1 MPIVNTDLK
10 IRLPGGS
17 ANTNVNASIGGAR
30 SSTEVTD
37 NSLNNIFDDVSGSES
52 LPGDTEYR
60 CIYLYNN
67 HGTLTAQ
74 NVRIYISSNT
84 TSADDTWT
92 IGLGTSAINGT
103 EQGPLADENT
113 APSGV
118 TFSAPTD
125 YAGGLAS
132 ADIPAGQHRSVWY
145 KRVVTAGAAAI
156 DANAISLKFDVD
168 TSA

>member
-1 MPIVNTDLK
+1 MQ
-10 IRLPGGS
+10 
-17 ANTNVNASIGGAR
+17 A
-30 SSTEVTD
+30 
-37 NSLNNIFDDVSGSES
+37 
-52 LPGDTEYR
+52 
-60 CIYLYNN
+60 
-67 HGTLTAQ
+67 
-74 NVRIYISSNT
+74 VRIYISSNT

-103 EQGPLADENT
+103 ETAVADENT
-113 APSGV
+113 APASV

-145 KRVVTAGAAAI
+145 KRVVSAGAAAI
-156 DANAISLKFDVD
+156 DSNSISLKVDCD

>member
-1 MPIVNTDLK
+1 MAIINTDIK
-10 IRLPGGS
+10 IRLSGGA
-17 ANTNVNASIGGAR
+17 ANSNVNLSLGGAR

-37 NSLNNIFDDVSGSES
+37 NTLNNLFDSVSGSES
-52 LPGDTEYR
+52 LAGDTEYR
-60 CIYLYNN
+60 CVYVYNN
-67 HGTLTAQ
+67 HGSLTMQ

-103 EQGPLADENT
+103 EQTVADEST
-113 APSGV
+113 APTGV

-145 KRVVTAGAAAI
+145 KRIVNAAAAAI
-156 DANAISLKFDVD
+156 DSNSISLKVD
-168 TSA
+168 CDTAA

>member
-1 MPIVNTDLK
+1 MAITSSDLI
-10 IRLPGGS
+10 IRLSGGS
-17 ANTNVNASIGGAR
+17 GNTNVNASIGGAK
-30 SSTEVTD
+30 SSTAVTD
-37 NSLNNIFDDVSGSES
+37 NTLNNIFDSIDGTES
-52 LPGDTEYR
+52 TSGDTEYR
-60 CIYLYNN
+60 CVYLHNN

-74 NVRIYISSNT
+74 NVRVYIQSNT

-103 EQGPLADENT
+103 EQGPLADEST

-118 TFSAPTD
+118 TFSAPTT

-145 KRVVTAGAAAI
+145 KRVCNAGAAAI
-156 DANAISLKFDVD
+156 DNNAATINFDCD
-168 TSA
+168 TAA